1 MPWIQESRCKGVWD
15 SKESFNYLCKMVIPI
30 RLAMVPESGYPVV
43 VSLWFIPFENAIWCA
58 SSRNAKIIPILENNN
73 RCGFEV
79 APDKPPYLGLRG
91 QADVSLDHNRGT
103 EILVMLIDRYLKERN
118 AKLASWLISRSAD
131 EVGIRLAPIRCHS
144 WNFSSRMSAEDKS

>member
-58 SSRNAKIIPILENNN
+58 SSKNSKIISFLKRNNLS
-73 RCGFEV
+73 GFEV
-79 APDKPPYLGLRG
+79 APENPPYLGLRG
-91 QADVSLDHNRGT
+91 QADVSLHPSRGS
-103 EILVMLIDRYLKERN
+103 ELLMMLIDRYLKNRDS
-118 AKLASWLISRSAD
+118 KLASWLISRSED
-131 EVGIRLAPIRCHS
+131 EVAICLTPIRCNS
-144 WNFSSRMSAEDKS
+144 WDFSSRMDVSENY